1 MPLFEMEFWEV
12 ILNGAA
18 FCMCVATLMYLVMIR
33 FDALLMRVRRKRRV
47 PVGTFGDEMRT
58 QMKNPAPAQGSAP
71 FSEGMRDHQDL
82 PGADG
87 GIDATHGFFKELG
100 QDLPCEGAPRASSH
114 EDPDPYE
121 EVYRLADMGLSLQ
134 EIFRAVD
141 ISRGEIEL
149 MVKLRQEWP
158 WAPGPSGR
166 GPRDRF
172 EPVNGVPVN

>member
-12 ILNGAA
+12 ILNGTA
-18 FCMCVATLMYLVMIR
+18 FCMCVATVMYLVMIR
-33 FDALLMRVRRKRRV
+33 LGALLRRVRGKRGA
-47 PVGTFGDEMRT
+47 PVGTFGDEMCT
-58 QMKNPAPAQGSAP
+58 QMKNHRPAQGSVP
-71 FSEGMRDHQDL
+71 FSEGMPDHQDL
-82 PGADG
+82 PGADRG
-87 GIDATHGFFKELG
+87 LDATDGFFKEPG

-114 EDPDPYE
+114 EDLDPYE

-158 WAPGPSGR
+158 WAPGPRER
-166 GPRDRF
+166 GPRDQFR
-172 EPVNGVPVN
+172 PVNGVPVN